1 MTGSEIGTDGH
12 ATKVPPPLVKG
23 LGLLLISV
31 NVVASVLCQVV
42 ELLGVLIH
50 RMVPLEQIEEL
61 KKLAG
66 HGAY

>member
-1 MTGSEIGTDGH
+1 MVMQL
-12 ATKVPPPLVKG
+12 KCPPPLVKG